1 MPRNDQTGPN
11 GEGPMTGRR
20 MGVCVGNQKQ
30 ESFFNFGFGRGFR
43 GKRMRFTSSYN
54 QTGSFQKNQN
64 SKMSNKEFIEFEIEN
79 LKNRLQFLEDELK
92 NLS

>member
-11 GEGPMTGRR
+11 GKGPMTGRR

-30 ESFFNFGFGRGFR
+30 ESTFRFRRGF
-43 GKRMRFTSSYN
+43 SSRQN
-54 QTGSFQKNQN
+54 MGGASFNKHAGSFQKNQN
-64 SKMSNKEFIEFEIEN
+64 SNMSNKEFIESEIEN
-79 LKNRLQFLEDELK
+79 LKNRLQLLEDELN